1 MASRL
6 LSLTACVA
14 LFLLGGAAVAE
25 AHSETIRLRIVGDP
39 STFDS
44 ARANGGPGE
53 AFFISGTICADRT
66 PGNPCVS
73 AGTFLCWG
81 WRTQSGGDGNISVV
95 TQEFNI
101 TGRGK
106 IVAVGVEDPGPRAVT
121 GGTGDFRN
129 VRGQIR
135 STDFSAFPEFVV
147 RFNLTGTRRA
157 IE

>member
-25 AHSETIRLRIVGDP
+25 AHSETIRLRVVLG

-44 ARANGGPGE
+44 AMADGGPGE
-53 AFFISGTICADRT
+53 AFFVSGTICADRT
-66 PGNPCVS
+66 PDNPCVS

-81 WRTQSGGDGNISVV
+81 WRTQSGGDGNISIV

-106 IVAVGVEDPGPRAVT
+106 IVAAGVEDGGPRAVT

-135 STDFSAFPEFVV
+135 STDFSNIPEFLVIL
-147 RFNLTGTRRA
+147 NLTGTRRA